1 MPTFDPDVALLLEAA
16 RKSGALP
23 FEALAPD
30 AARVA
35 YAESRDRLQ
44 VPAQDVASIRNVDI
58 TGPAGPLTLRIYR
71 PIGTQADEL
80 LPCTL
85 FLHGGGWVIGNL
97 DSHDRLCR
105 RLSNTS
111 ASCVV
116 AVDYRLAPEHPFPA
130 AINDSLAALEWVTS
144 HETELNIAHQCLA
157 LAGDSAGGNLV
168 AVLALMG
175 RDGTAPAAVFQAL
188 LYPALDLTGQS
199 PSYERIKAGVPLT
212 ASTMRYFIEH
222 YTPDS
227 SDRLEWRA
235 SPLRSPS
242 LAGAPPALVLTVGN
256 DPLCDEGRA
265 YAQRLEDDG
274 VRVTALHLSDQL
286 HGLLM
291 MEKVIGM
298 STVTVDFVGALLGNA
313 LRQSMRQAAL
323 TLTRDRDP
331 LTSHS
336 DPAFRLT
343 PMKETT

>member
-44 VPAQDVASIRNVDI
+44 PPAQDVASIRNIEI
-58 TGPAGPLTLRIYR
+58 TGPAGALTLRIYR

-130 AINDSLAALEWVTS
+130 AINDSLAAFVWVTT
-144 HETELNIAHQCLA
+144 HEKELHITRQCIA

-168 AVLALMG
+168 AVLALMA
-175 RDGTAPAAVFQAL
+175 RDGTAPAVVFQAL
-188 LYPALDLTGQS
+188 LYPALDLTCQS
-199 PSYERIKAGVPLT
+199 PSYEHIKTGVPLT

-227 SDRLEWRA
+227 NDRLDWRA
-235 SPLRSPS
+235 SPLKSAS

-298 STVTVDFVGALLGNA
+298 STVAVDFVGAVLGNA

-323 TLTRDRDP
+323 TQTREPDP
-331 LTSHS
+331 RTSHS
-336 DPAFRLT
+336 DTALQLGT
-343 PMKETT
+343 KKKST